1 MFFNNRKPRILVIDD
16 DASLRRQVRFRL
28 EKHEGAEVIEAEN
41 GEQGL
46 QQASEHDPDII
57 ILDWV
62 MPDIQGDEVLAL
74 LKKDEKT
81 RHTPVIMLTGKNKIG
96 DIENAFDLG
105 ADLYLTKPFTLQQL
119 SGRLRELHHRRNR

>member
-1 MFFNNRKPRILVIDD
+1 MFFNNSKSLVLVIDD

-28 EKHEGAEVIEAEN
+28 QKHENAEVVEAEN

-46 QQASEHDPDII
+46 QQASEHSPDLI
-57 ILDWV
+57 ILDWM
-62 MPDIQGDEVLAL
+62 MPDIQGDEVLTRL
-74 LKKDEKT
+74 RQDEKT
-81 RHTPVIMLTGKNKIG
+81 RDTPVIMLTGKNKIG

-119 SGRLRELHHRRNR
+119 SEKLHELLDRKK

>member
-1 MFFNNRKPRILVIDD
+1 MFFTNRKSRILVIDD
-16 DASLRRQVRFRL
+16 DASLRRQVRYRL
-28 EKHEGAEVIEAEN
+28 EKHEDAEVVEAEN

-46 QQASEHDPDII
+46 QQASEHDPDLV
-57 ILDWV
+57 ILDWM
-62 MPDIQGDEVLAL
+62 MPDIQGDEVLARL
-74 LKKDEKT
+74 RKDEKT

-119 SGRLRELHHRRNR
+119 STRLRKLLDRKNR